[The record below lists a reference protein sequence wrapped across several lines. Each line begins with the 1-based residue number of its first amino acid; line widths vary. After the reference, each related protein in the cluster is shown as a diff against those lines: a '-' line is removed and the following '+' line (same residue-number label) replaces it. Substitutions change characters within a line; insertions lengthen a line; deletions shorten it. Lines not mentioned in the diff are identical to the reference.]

1 MRLAFLMTM
10 WIRRFPL
17 LSGFGQNA
25 LQSSLSGMPKELQQL
40 VRSFITEICWEVVSA
55 CVDLKEY

>member
-1 MRLAFLMTM
+1 MTM